1 ATLTT
6 VFAPTRVAPVPVSK
20 TDVEQLTSYLG
31 LSGGDTLGGFPAPS
45 GSETLPYGT
54 LSWSSSARPS
64 QVASL
69 EDAESAA
76 GFSISLPSSLPS
88 GVGSVAEYV
97 VAPTVKATIT
107 FNSSAGAALSG
118 STITMTVGP
127 GIGVTYA
134 GANGST
140 GLDNLP
146 PLAIL
151 EAPRPTA
158 TSTGATTSELENFL
172 LSRPGVP
179 ADLARE
185 IKLLGNPS
193 TTLPVP
199 TPSGVT
205 STSMQ
210 IDGVPGVVF
219 DDGNDASAAIW
230 EDQNDMVHVVAGL
243 LDQGDLLG
251 VARQIS

>member
-1 ATLTT
+1 MGASVGAGTSIAAAAVLIAGVAAAATLTT

-179 ADLARE
+179 ARSRRGRSSCSAIPRRRF
-185 IKLLGNPS
+185 PS
-193 TTLPVP
+193 QRRL
-199 TPSGVT
+199 
-205 STSMQ
+205 
-210 IDGVPGVVF
+210 
-219 DDGNDASAAIW
+219 
-230 EDQNDMVHVVAGL
+230 E
-243 LDQGDLLG
+243 
-251 VARQIS
+251 